1 MKKYAIIVG
10 HTNGGD
16 KGAHSTHLGKSE
28 QPYNLEVANALKAL
42 DPNKY
47 DVYTHDLQTYYTRQK
62 ALAAKLNAKNYEAV
76 IELHFNAAQP
86 STNGTESLHYFA
98 SKKGKQLAQ
107 ELSAAVVKEYG
118 TTLRGDKGTRALVNK
133 EDRGYWFVYL
143 PKATAVIFEPFF
155 GSNAEALKFADPKRL
170 ACVINNV
177 LKS

>member
-16 KGAHSTHLGKSE
+16 KGAYSTHLGKSE

-42 DPNKY
+42 DPTKY
-47 DVYTHDLQTYYTRQK
+47 DVYTHDAQDYHKRQT
-62 ALAAKLNAKNYEAV
+62 ALAAKLNAKDYEAV
-76 IELHFNAAQP
+76 IELHFNAASP
-86 STNGTESLHYFA
+86 LANGTEALYYFA

-107 ELSAAVVKEYG
+107 DLSAAVVKDYG
-118 TTLRGDKGTRALVNK
+118 TTLRGAKPLVNRN
-133 EDRGYWFVYL
+133 DRGYWFVYL
-143 PKATAVIFEPFF
+143 PKATAVILEPFF

-170 ACVINNV
+170 AHIINNV